1 MTDQELKDLVAS
13 LAVQS
18 AKTDAQFAKNA
29 AEAATRSA
37 KNAAEAADRS
47 AEFDAIFKK
56 NDAQFAKNAA
66 EAAARSA
73 EFDAIFKK
81 NNAEAADRS
90 AELDAQYAKN
100 AAEAAVRSAEL
111 DAIFKKNA
119 AEFANTEKV
128 LKELGIFAEGTN
140 KKVEGISRTTG
151 EIAQEFFYSSLDK
164 NKTLGGIKFDYIDAN
179 LHNSKK
185 GQSHEVDIFLEN
197 SNSVGIV
204 EVKSKV
210 RKDDIEQLKNIVAK
224 FYQFHPNFKSYKI
237 IPALAGKAFPKALQN
252 QALKEGF
259 IVLTQQG
266 DHIEQRLP

>member
-18 AKTDAQFAKNA
+18 AK
-29 AEAATRSA
+29 
-37 KNAAEAADRS
+37 NAAEAADRS
-47 AEFDAIFKK
+47 AK
-56 NDAQFAKNAA
+56 NDA
-66 EAAARSA
+66 EATARSA

-81 NNAEAADRS
+81 NNAEAAARS
-90 AELDAQYAKN
+90 AELDAQYAKNAAEAAVRSAELDAIFKKNDAQFAKN

-164 NKTLGGIKFDYIDAN
+164 DKTLGGIKFDYIDAN

-237 IPALAGKAFPKALQN
+237 IPALAGKSFPKALQN

>member
-18 AKTDAQFAKNA
+18 AKNA
-29 AEAATRSA
+29 AESAT
-37 KNAAEAADRS
+37 RS

-56 NDAQFAKNAA
+56 NNTEAAARSAELDAQFAKNAA

-73 EFDAIFKK
+73 ELDAQSTK
-81 NNAEAADRS
+81 NAAEAAVRS

-100 AAEAAVRSAEL
+100 AAEAAARSAEL

-164 NKTLGGIKFDYIDAN
+164 DKTLGGIKFDYIDAN